1 MKLKDLIEK
10 IDCKVVGKIRGDIQ
24 HLSHLAQECH
34 EKSIYFCLNSEPC
47 DATKWANIAIDNGC
61 KTIVCENTVVTNKK
75 IVQIVVP
82 NARQAMS
89 QIASLFYGEPSKKL
103 QIIGVTGTN
112 GKTTTTTMIA
122 HVLKSKY
129 TVGLI
134 GTNGVVYADK
144 KIDTGFTTPD
154 PIAMHKIFADMV
166 NSGVSYVVI
175 EYSAHAIY
183 LQKLW
188 GITSHIVAFTNLSQD
203 HLDFFENMQKYYSA
217 KEQLFKDCL
226 YNYSVVCTDD
236 EYGKK
241 LSAVSKNCVTCSS
254 NSNNADIFIENKEH
268 TTISQKFSV
277 MSKNGSAKISMKLL
291 GSFNLQ
297 NAVVAISVC
306 LKCGLTFD
314 EIAQAIETFNGVD
327 GRFECYNNGVNTV
340 IIDYAHTPDGLA
352 NVLKTAKTIAGKN
365 KLISVFGCGGNR
377 DSAKRSLMGAVS
389 QKYADFTIVTTDN
402 PRFED
407 NYQIAQDIIK
417 GFSNNK
423 YKMLLDRGQALREAL
438 NMCKSGDIVLLAGKG
453 AENYIDIMGTKVDWS
468 DKNLVEQVLK
478 GK

>member
-1 MKLKDLIEK
+1 MKLKDIVEK
-10 IDCKVVGKIRGDIQ
+10 IECKTVGKVNGEIT

-34 EKSIYFCLNSEPC
+34 EKSIYFCLNS
-47 DATKWANIAIDNGC
+47 DQSQAARWVDIAVQNGC
-61 KTIVCENTVVTNKK
+61 KVIVCENTVISNKK
-75 IVQIVVP
+75 IVQIVVKD
-82 NARQAMS
+82 ARKAMS
-89 QIASLFYGEPSKKL
+89 QIASLFYGEPAKKL

-122 HVLKSKY
+122 HLLKCKY
-129 TVGLI
+129 SVGLV
-134 GTNGVVYADK
+134 GTNGVSYADK

-166 NSGVSYVVI
+166 NCGVTHVVM

-203 HLDFFENMQKYYSA
+203 HLDFFENMQNYYKA
-217 KEQLFKDCL
+217 KEKLFTEGL
-226 YNYSVVCTDD
+226 YNTAIVCTDD

-241 LSAVSKNCVTCSS
+241 LSSVAINCLTCSS
-254 NSNNADIFIENKEH
+254 NNSNADIFIANKEH
-268 TTISQKFSV
+268 TTISQNFEVLSQ
-277 MSKNGSAKISMKLL
+277 NGSAKIKLKLL
-291 GSFNLQ
+291 GAFNLQ

-306 LKCGLTFD
+306 LKCGLSFA
-314 EIAQAIETFNGVD
+314 EISEALESFNGVD
-327 GRFECYNNGVNTV
+327 GRFECYNNGQNTV

-352 NVLKTAKTIAGKN
+352 NVLKTAKEIAKKN

-377 DSAKRSLMGAVS
+377 DAAKRPLMGAIS
-389 QKYADFTIVTTDN
+389 QRYADFTIVTTDN

-407 NYQIAQDIIK
+407 NYQIAQEIIK

-423 YKMLLDRGQALREAL
+423 YKVVLDRGQALREAL
-438 NMCKSGDIVLLAGKG
+438 DMCRPGDIIMLAGKG
-453 AENYIDIMGTKVDWS
+453 AEPYIDIMGTKVEWS
-468 DKNLVEQVLK
+468 EKKLVENVLNIK
-478 GK
+478 